1 MAVSKLVNLPKV
13 IGAKQTA
20 KALQK
25 DEVSVLYIAKDADN
39 RITEPL
45 EHLAKEKKTQIIRV
59 SSMKELGKAFG
70 IEVGAA
76 TAALLTT
83 EKD

>member
-1 MAVSKLVNLPKV
+1 MDALKNVPKV

-25 DEVSVLYIAKDADN
+25 EQVKVLYVAKDAETKVIN
-39 RITEPL
+39 PL
-45 EHLAKEKKTQIIRV
+45 EKEAKARGVQLVRV
-59 SSMKELGKAFG
+59 PSMKDLGRAFG

-76 TAALLTT
+76 TAAIL
-83 EKD
+83 KQ

>member
-1 MAVSKLVNLPKV
+1 MEMDALKNIPKV

-25 DEVSVLYIAKDADN
+25 EQVKVLYIAKDAETKVID
-39 RITEPL
+39 PL
-45 EHLAKEKKTQIIRV
+45 EQEAKSRGVQIVRV
-59 SSMKELGKAFG
+59 PTMKELGRAFG

-76 TAALLTT
+76 AAAIL
-83 EKD
+83 KQ

>member
-1 MAVSKLVNLPKV
+1 MSDLKKLPKV

-25 DEVSVLYIAKDADN
+25 DEVSVLYLAKDAES
-39 RITEPL
+39 RVVEPL
-45 EHLAKEKKTQIIRV
+45 EGLARSKGVEIIKV
-59 SSMKELGKAFG
+59 PSMKELGRMFG

-76 TAALLTT
+76 TAALI
-83 EKD
+83 KKSK